1 MKRLTM
7 AIIFLLMLAA
17 AAAPSGAQE
26 LYPAVLQAGPA
37 AGETP
42 ETFPDPAAAPA
53 LSTEISPPPGS
64 QASEEEGPPAIID
77 TAPVESHDA
86 LLRIPSFSRDD
97 MEIGSSAYPPA
108 LSPSLM
114 FGDNMSLAPDAT
126 PEEKAKLHQQMMDAY
141 FNKWKVS
148 LTPYWFFF
156 GADID
161 MQVGDRATSSSIS
174 PGEISSSLSGGF
186 NARLDVNKGHWGGF
200 LDVSD
205 LQFSKQNS
213 SRLAATTVGM
223 ESLINHYCLYY
234 RCKGIPIFDIYG
246 GARSFTFNT
255 TITMQPV
262 FSLGRFNG
270 RSISTSTSWTD
281 PIIGARMTAP
291 LSKNLFATIGADA
304 GGFSGDHSSSS
315 AYVLLSWEI
324 NRTIMLNGGY
334 QMMNFNLNKS
344 ALSGDAMSVNARLK
358 GPALSIG
365 INF

>member
-1 MKRLTM
+1 MT
-7 AIIFLLMLAA
+7 IILVLMLVAA
-17 AAAPSGAQE
+17 SSPSGAQE
-26 LYPAVLQAGPA
+26 ISPPVLQAVPVP
-37 AGETP
+37 GETP
-42 ETFPDPAAAPA
+42 EISPEQSSAPA
-53 LSTEISPPPGS
+53 LSTEISPPLSS
-64 QASEEEGPPAIID
+64 QASDEEGPPVIID
-77 TAPVESHDA
+77 KAPAESNDA

-97 MEIGSSAYPPA
+97 KEIGSSAYPPA

-114 FGDNMSLAPDAT
+114 FGENMGFAPDAT
-126 PEEKAKLHQQMMDAY
+126 PEEKAKIHQEMMDAY
-141 FNKWKVS
+141 FRKWKVS

-161 MQVGDRATSSSIS
+161 MQVGDKATSSAIS
-174 PGEISSSLSGGF
+174 PGEISSMLSGGF
-186 NARLDVNKGHWGGF
+186 NARLDVNRGHWGGF

-223 ESLINHYCLYY
+223 ESLINHYCVYY
-234 RCKGIPIFDIYG
+234 RFKGFPVFDIYG
-246 GARSFTFNT
+246 GARSFVFNT

-270 RSISTSTSWTD
+270 RSIASSTSWTD

-291 LSKNLFATIGADA
+291 LSKNFFATIGADA
-304 GGFSGDHSSSS
+304 GGFSGDHNSAS
-315 AYVLLSWEI
+315 AYFLLSWEI

-344 ALSGDAMSVNARLK
+344 AMTGDAMSVNARLK